1 MDIRFAI
8 FSLGFGLM
16 CISPAFAQSPDT
28 KQKSP
33 NETEVILQDS
43 KKQDPRDSKRNYRVH
58 EPMGSA
64 NADDER

>member
-8 FSLGFGLM
+8 FPFGVVL
-16 CISPAFAQSPDT
+16 CVSVAFAQSPET

-43 KKQDPRDSKRNYRVH
+43 QKERSRDPKRNYRVH

-64 NADDER
+64 NPDDER

>member
-8 FSLGFGLM
+8 FPFGVVL
-16 CISPAFAQSPDT
+16 CVSVAFAQSPET

-33 NETEVILQDS
+33 TETEVILQDS
-43 KKQDPRDSKRNYRVH
+43 EERSGDPKRNYRVH

-64 NADDER
+64 NPDDER